1 MFRQFLSSSKL
12 LIRPYASFHKAS
24 KTSTRMALVV
34 TAVTATSF
42 YYYHDS
48 NHMNS
53 TNHPSVACSAAQ
65 HSKDENVDNNNN
77 NTTTLLNW
85 SGTHAVTT
93 SQYWEPET
101 IPQVEA
107 IVQYCHQHQQ
117 VVRPLGSALSPNA
130 IGFASQGMLQ
140 MAGLDQILQIDVKQ
154 QQVTVQ
160 AGARVSQVIE
170 ALRPHGL
177 TLPNLAS
184 IAEQQ
189 MGGLIQVGAHGTGR
203 TLMPLDAYV
212 TQLKV
217 VTPAYPHALTITR
230 DNPLFYWYTVGL
242 GCLGVVVEITM
253 QCVPAHALV
262 EHTFVVSRAEA
273 VERVQ
278 EWLQEHRHM
287 RYMWIPYTD
296 AVVVV
301 TNNPKDK
308 WSSKG
313 DPVPSPTQY
322 NREEQYQ
329 PLVDLLHELDPDTDA
344 TGMGFGELRDAL
356 LAFDPLDLEHVQ
368 RCNQA
373 EAEFWKRS
381 QGYRIKPSDEVLQF
395 DCGGQQWVWEVCFP
409 TGTQE
414 ATNGNDMAY
423 IQQLLQGIE
432 ETHQIPAHAPIE
444 QRWSAS
450 SPSKMSPAH
459 GDANGLHSWV
469 GIIAY
474 LPGENDRQRRQITDM
489 FTGQYSDWMRQVG
502 QPFQATSHWAKL
514 ERPTSMDKL
523 IDLQLFLQQRFPL
536 QEFNALRAKHD
547 PHNILANPLLNLVL
561 GDPRNMND

>member
-1 MFRQFLSSSKL
+1 MFQRFSFY
-12 LIRPYASFHKAS
+12 IRRFQPSAQKAV
-24 KTSTRMALVV
+24 L
-34 TAVTATSF
+34 VTATAATC
-42 YYYHDS
+42 YYSLSHHVQPH
-48 NHMNS
+48 N
-53 TNHPSVACSAAQ
+53 TVICS
-65 HSKDENVDNNNN
+65 SDENTTTTTTI
-77 NTTTLLNW
+77 TTTLLNW

-93 SQYWEPET
+93 SQYWEPDT
-101 IPQVEA
+101 IEQVEA
-107 IVQYCHQHQQ
+107 IVQDCQRQRKTI
-117 VVRPLGSALSPNA
+117 RPLGSALSPNA
-130 IGFASQGMLQ
+130 IGFASEGMLQ
-140 MAGLDQILQIDVKQ
+140 MAGLDRIIRVDPER

-170 ALRPHGL
+170 ALREHQL

-203 TLMPLDAYV
+203 TLAPLDAYV
-212 TQLKV
+212 TELKL
-217 VTPAYPHALTITR
+217 VTPAHPHAVTITR
-230 DNPLFYWYTVGL
+230 EDPLFSWCTVGL

-253 QCVPAHALV
+253 QCVPAHELV
-262 EHTFVVSRAEA
+262 EHTFVVSRKEA

-278 EWLQEHRHM
+278 EWLQEHKHL

-296 AVVVV
+296 SVVVV
-301 TNNPKDK
+301 TNNPREK
-308 WSSKG
+308 WTEG
-313 DPVPSPTQY
+313 QVPTPTVFS
-322 NREEQYQ
+322 REEQFQ
-329 PLVDLLHELDPDTDA
+329 PLLDLLHELDPDVDA

-356 LAFDPLDLEHVQ
+356 LAFDPLNLEHVQ
-368 RCNQA
+368 RCNRA

-381 QGYRIKPSDEVLQF
+381 QGYRIRPSDEVLQF

-423 IQQLLQGIE
+423 MQKLLQGIE
-432 ETHQIPAHAPIE
+432 EKLQIPAHAPIE

-474 LPGENDRQRRQITDM
+474 LPSEDERQRRQITDV
-489 FTGQYSDWMRQVG
+489 FTGTYCDWMRQVG
-502 QPFQATSHWAKL
+502 QPFHAASHWAKL
-514 ERPTSMDKL
+514 ERPASMNRL
-523 IDLQLFLQQRFPL
+523 IDLQLFMQQRFPL
-536 QEFNALRAKHD
+536 QEFNALRAKLD
-547 PHNILANPLLNLVL
+547 PHNILANSLLNLIL
-561 GDPRNMND
+561 GDPRNLD

>member
-1 MFRQFLSSSKL
+1 MFQRF
-12 LIRPYASFHKAS
+12 SFHIRRLQPSAQKA
-24 KTSTRMALVV
+24 AL
-34 TAVTATSF
+34 ATATAATC
-42 YYYHDS
+42 YYSLSRHVEPHHTLFCDS
-48 NHMNS
+48 NE
-53 TNHPSVACSAAQ
+53 TT
-65 HSKDENVDNNNN
+65 
-77 NTTTLLNW
+77 TTTLLNW

-93 SQYWEPET
+93 SHYWEPET
-101 IPQVEA
+101 VEQVEA
-107 IVQYCHQHQQ
+107 IVQHCQRHRQTL
-117 VVRPLGSALSPNA
+117 RPLGSALSPNA
-130 IGFASQGMLQ
+130 IGFASEGMLQ
-140 MAGLDQILQIDVKQ
+140 MAGLDRIIRVEG

-170 ALRPHGL
+170 ALREHQL

-203 TLMPLDAYV
+203 TLAPLDAYV
-212 TQLKV
+212 TQLKL
-217 VTPAYPHALTITR
+217 VTPAHPRAVTITR
-230 DNPLFYWYTVGL
+230 EDPLFHLCTVGL

-253 QCVPAHALV
+253 QCVPAHELV
-262 EHTFVVSRAEA
+262 EHTFVVSRKEA
-273 VERVQ
+273 IERVQ
-278 EWLQEHRHM
+278 EWLQEHKHM

-296 AVVVV
+296 SVVVV
-301 TNNPKDK
+301 TNNPREK
-308 WSSKG
+308 WSDGS
-313 DPVPSPTQY
+313 VPTPTVFS
-322 NREEQYQ
+322 REEQFR
-329 PLVDLLHELDPDTDA
+329 PLLDLLHELDPDVDA
-344 TGMGFGELRDAL
+344 IGMGFGELRDAL
-356 LAFDPLDLEHVQ
+356 LAFDPLNLEHVQ
-368 RCNQA
+368 RCNRA

-381 QGYRIKPSDEVLQF
+381 QGYRIRPSDEVLQF

-423 IQQLLQGIE
+423 MQKLLQGIE

-474 LPGENDRQRRQITDM
+474 LPSEDERQRRQITDM
-489 FTGQYSDWMRQVG
+489 FTGIYCDWMRQVG
-502 QPFQATSHWAKL
+502 QPFHATSHWAKL
-514 ERPTSMDKL
+514 ERPASMNRL

-536 QEFNALRAKHD
+536 HEFNALRAKLD
-547 PHNILANPLLNLVL
+547 PHNILANPLLNLIL
-561 GDPRNMND
+561 GDPRNLD